1 MKKRIISL
9 MLVLAFII
17 TFIPTTT
24 FAADAIIE
32 SADVYYDRVSGYAT
46 PGSRVELYKG
56 STRIGST
63 TASSDGRFEIAN
75 DFGYYDGKYY
85 DGKYLDR
92 WYYDGYYYRIDP
104 RDYSSYSSY
113 EREMKR
119 LYPELSERQIENI
132 YENGYYYGDRYYD
145 GKYYDGRYYYD
156 GKYYDGRYRY
166 YDDISDYYL
175 KASKDYYTSRT
186 YNLRNA
192 NIRDEYYSGRYYQP
206 TEKYSSSLSIIE
218 ANAGYSIV
226 RGVGAIPYGV
236 VYVVDS
242 GNVRLGKSDIG
253 SDGKFVITTSR
264 PLRSGE
270 VIRAYTSHD
279 NYVEKATSFTV
290 SGTAQ
295 SPVQLPEYNY
305 KNQFTIGSKAYIQTL
320 NGVSTTKYM
329 DTIPYITNGRTML
342 PVRFVAESLG
352 YDVTFDEITRNAV
365 FISGVKT
372 AVVNLNSRDFYVNGE
387 KYTLSVDPITVDGR
401 IMLPVSEI
409 GRALG
414 LSHGNLG
421 DGKNIEWDG
430 VNQVVIIQ
438 TNR

>member
-9 MLVLAFII
+9 MLVLAFFI
-17 TFIPTTT
+17 TFIPTTA
-24 FAADAIIE
+24 FAVDAIIE
-32 SADVYYDRVSGYAT
+32 NADVYYDRVSGYAT
-46 PGSRVELYKG
+46 PGSRVELYRG
-56 STRIGST
+56 STRVGSA
-63 TASSDGRFEIAN
+63 TASSDGRFEIPN
-75 DFGYYDGKYY
+75 DFGYYDGRYY
-85 DGKYLDR
+85 DVKYDGRYWDR
-92 WYYDGYYYRIDP
+92 WYYDGYYYRVDP
-104 RDYSSYSSY
+104 REYSSYSSY
-113 EREMKR
+113 AKEMRR

-132 YENGYYYGDRYYD
+132 YENGYFYSDRYYD
-145 GKYYDGRYYYD
+145 DRYY
-156 GKYYDGRYRY
+156 GGYRY
-166 YDDISDYYL
+166 YEDLSDYYL
-175 KASKDYYTSRT
+175 IASKDFYTSRT

-192 NIRDEYYSGRYYQP
+192 NIRDEYFGRYYP
-206 TEKYSSSLSIIE
+206 PAERYDSSFKIVE
-218 ANAGYSIV
+218 ANGGYSVV

-236 VYVVDS
+236 VYVRDAS
-242 GNVRLGKSDIG
+242 NAQLGKSDIG
-253 SDGKFVITTSR
+253 SDGRFVLTTNR
-264 PLRSGE
+264 PLKAGE
-270 VIRAYTSHD
+270 SIRAYTTHSD
-279 NYVEKATSFTV
+279 YTDRFTSFTV

-295 SPVQLPEYNY
+295 GPIQLPSYNY

-352 YDVTFDEITRNAV
+352 YDVTFDEVTRNAV

-387 KYTLSVDPITVDGR
+387 KFTLSVDPITVDGR

-414 LSHGNLG
+414 LTHGNLG

-430 VNQVVIIQ
+430 INQVVIIQ